1 MKDIPIV
8 AAISYLSSAPT
19 CFTKREAGRTDDV
32 DSCRMIDSQFY
43 LLTTSRDFVDP
54 NISSGRLKT
63 TVEYALTSVMIIRSL
78 RVSPHSVPMCP
89 RRPEAKGDMFSAE
102 PSLPCVAIWHQLIII
117 PDQER
122 CIFGH

>member
-1 MKDIPIV
+1 
-8 AAISYLSSAPT
+8 
-19 CFTKREAGRTDDV
+19 
-32 DSCRMIDSQFY
+32 MIDSQFY
-43 LLTTSRDFVDP
+43 LSTTSRDFVDP

-78 RVSPHSVPMCP
+78 GVSPHSVPMCP
-89 RRPEAKGDMFSAE
+89 KIPDAKGDIFSAE